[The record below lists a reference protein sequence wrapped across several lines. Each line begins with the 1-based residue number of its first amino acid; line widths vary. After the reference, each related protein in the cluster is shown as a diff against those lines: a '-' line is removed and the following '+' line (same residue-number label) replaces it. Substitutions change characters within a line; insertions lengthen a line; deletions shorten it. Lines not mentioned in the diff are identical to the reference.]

1 MLATLLTIH
10 RYQHFSW
17 VYALRFVRA
26 AHSLESGN
34 ITDYHAALQNLR
46 SIAKLAGEQNDRPI
60 YMMACLVEAMAH
72 LKSTGAESMEHAQ
85 RAIAAVWAYQLDS
98 TTNIPHLLGL
108 AHITDVACS
117 LRQGNPTVMINKLKL
132 MQTMMDDALRDP
144 TWSTTSNAIAV
155 PINRARNSSQV
166 VSPETRTILGIGNDG
181 RDNLMLS
188 FLNKKDAFSITL
200 VYSVP
205 TGHEAM
211 LIKGQVSPL
220 WNGLPP

>member
-1 MLATLLTIH
+1 
-10 RYQHFSW
+10 
-17 VYALRFVRA
+17 
-26 AHSLESGN
+26 
-34 ITDYHAALQNLR
+34 
-46 SIAKLAGEQNDRPI
+46 
-60 YMMACLVEAMAH
+60 MMACLVEAMAH

-108 AHITDVACS
+108 AHITDVVCS